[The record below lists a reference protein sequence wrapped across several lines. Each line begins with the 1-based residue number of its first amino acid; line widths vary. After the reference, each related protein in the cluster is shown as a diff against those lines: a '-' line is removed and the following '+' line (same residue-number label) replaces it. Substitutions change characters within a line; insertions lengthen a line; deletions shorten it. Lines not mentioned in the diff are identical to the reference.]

1 MAKLMNLSLKSWLSI
16 PNFVLQL
23 WRKFGAESLGSIE
36 ARYSS
41 GSVHSNSRSVLTFN
55 PITFDPQV
63 EEQEWPVTPY
73 QIKVYTLPHCPL
85 SFFSVYVDG
94 VKVGK
99 KVLKHG
105 KDWYVLLKIMPF
117 FSTLAFMY
125 LL

>member
-1 MAKLMNLSLKSWLSI
+1 MRLDTSPKTLPTRGLEVYMINIGLEL
-16 PNFVLQL
+16 F
-23 WRKFGAESLGSIE
+23 
-36 ARYSS
+36 
-41 GSVHSNSRSVLTFN
+41 
-55 PITFDPQV
+55 TFDPQV

-105 KDWYVLLKIMPF
+105 KDW
-117 FSTLAFMY
+117 
-125 LL
+125 